1 MRQMQIGKHSRKV
14 VELRKA
20 IRQGTL
26 TSEGLLAVEGPIL
39 IEEAQRSGI
48 EIVDIFRRSGAV
60 MPAVQPNTL
69 LDVPADVFKTIQDTE
84 HSQGVLATVRPR
96 RYTPGDVFSH
106 SPQLVVVLGRLQ
118 DPGNVGTI
126 LRVGESFGATGCI
139 ALRGTVSFHN
149 SKVVRASTGSV
160 FRFPHTGPEGLAE
173 TVQALRA
180 RNIALVGTSPA
191 AKITIEEW
199 DWRKPTAIFIGNEG
213 QGLSSEELGHCD
225 TVLRIPHKTTV
236 ESLNSA
242 IAAAVIL
249 YVASRRRG
257 NTPLLEKENVT
268 RFPKIADYDRGAENR

>member
-1 MRQMQIGKHSRKV
+1 MREMQIGKHSRKL

-39 IEEAQRSGI
+39 LEEAQRSGI
-48 EIVDIFRRSGAV
+48 EIVDVFRRAGAV
-60 MPAVQPNTL
+60 MPEVQPNAL

-96 RYTPGDVFSH
+96 QFKLNDVFSP
-106 SPQLVVVLGRLQ
+106 SPQLIIVLARLQ

-139 ALRGTVSFHN
+139 ALHGTVSFHN
-149 SKVVRASTGSV
+149 SKVVRASTGSI
-160 FRFPHTGPEGLAE
+160 FRFPHAGPAGLSE

-180 RNIALVGTSPA
+180 GNIALVGTSPA
-191 AKITIEEW
+191 AKTTIEQW
-199 DWRKPTAIFIGNEG
+199 DWRKPAAILIGNEG

-236 ESLNSA
+236 VSLNSA

-249 YVASRRRG
+249 YEASKQRRQHS
-257 NTPLLEKENVT
+257 P
-268 RFPKIADYDRGAENR
+268 P